1 MDMKLVELQIAL
13 PKTYDAGKI
22 QNDVHYYP
30 QLAQSQIAEATK
42 KQMER
47 ARRQVT
53 EKRTS
58 ANIGRER
65 NKQHI
70 HPYKGKTIDI
80 VG

>member
-22 QNDVHYYP
+22 QSDVHYYP
-30 QLAQSQIAEATK
+30 QLAQSQLAEATK

-58 ANIGRER
+58 ANVGREQ
-65 NKQHI
+65 KQQRVIHI
-70 HPYKGKTIDI
+70 KEKQSTL
-80 VG
+80 

>member
-30 QLAQSQIAEATK
+30 QLSQLQMAEATK

-65 NKQHI
+65 NKQPI

>member
-1 MDMKLVELQIAL
+1 MDIKLVELQIAL

-22 QNDVHYYP
+22 QHDVHYYP
-30 QLAQSQIAEATK
+30 QLAQSQLAETTK

-47 ARRQVT
+47 ARRKVT

-58 ANIGRER
+58 ANVSREQ
-65 NKQHI
+65 NKQHV